1 MNAKKKKNYDIL
13 PEDFEGEDYTV
24 WVWQMKLYCITWK
37 DERWSA
43 DKESLEAINK
53 LISKEKVKMNK
64 VQKILEIL
72 FMFLGLILIIP
83 RYIIDTFKSKFK
95 K

>member
-1 MNAKKKKNYDIL
+1 
-13 PEDFEGEDYTV
+13 
-24 WVWQMKLYCITWK
+24 MKIYCISWK

-43 DKESLEAINK
+43 DKKSLEAINK

-64 VQKILEIL
+64 LQKIIEIL
-72 FMFLGLILIIP
+72 FIFLGWILIVP
-83 RYIIDTFKSKFK
+83 RYIIDVFKSKFK

>member
-1 MNAKKKKNYDIL
+1 
-13 PEDFEGEDYTV
+13 
-24 WVWQMKLYCITWK
+24 MKIYCISWK

-43 DKESLEAINK
+43 DKKSLQAINK

-64 VQKILEIL
+64 LQKIIEVFFIFLDWIL
-72 FMFLGLILIIP
+72 VAP
-83 RYIIDTFKSKFK
+83 KYIIDIFKSKFK

>member
-1 MNAKKKKNYDIL
+1 
-13 PEDFEGEDYTV
+13 
-24 WVWQMKLYCITWK
+24 MKIYCISWK

-53 LISKEKVKMNK
+53 LISKEKTKMTK

-72 FMFLGLILIIP
+72 FIFLGWILIIP
-83 RYIIDTFKSKFK
+83 KNIIDVFKSKFK

>member
-1 MNAKKKKNYDIL
+1 
-13 PEDFEGEDYTV
+13 
-24 WVWQMKLYCITWK
+24 MKIYCISWK

-43 DKESLEAINK
+43 DKESLQAINK

-64 VQKILEIL
+64 LQKIIEAFFI
-72 FMFLGLILIIP
+72 FLGWILVAP
-83 RYIIDTFKSKFK
+83 KYIIDIFKSKFK

>member
-1 MNAKKKKNYDIL
+1 
-13 PEDFEGEDYTV
+13 
-24 WVWQMKLYCITWK
+24 MKIYCISWK

-43 DKESLEAINK
+43 DKKSLETINK

-64 VQKILEIL
+64 LQKIMEI
-72 FMFLGLILIIP
+72 FFIFLGWILVAP
-83 RYIIDTFKSKFK
+83 KYIIDIFKSKFK

>member
-1 MNAKKKKNYDIL
+1 
-13 PEDFEGEDYTV
+13 
-24 WVWQMKLYCITWK
+24 MKIYCISWK

-43 DKESLEAINK
+43 DKKSLEAINK

-64 VQKILEIL
+64 LQKIIEVFFI
-72 FMFLGLILIIP
+72 FLGWILVAP
-83 RYIIDTFKSKFK
+83 KYIIDIFKSKLK

>member
-1 MNAKKKKNYDIL
+1 
-13 PEDFEGEDYTV
+13 
-24 WVWQMKLYCITWK
+24 MKIYCISWK

-43 DKESLEAINK
+43 DKKSLETINK

-64 VQKILEIL
+64 LQKIIEVFFI
-72 FMFLGLILIIP
+72 FLGWILVVP
-83 RYIIDTFKSKFK
+83 KYIIDIFKSKLK